1 MEAFVITRCFVAV
14 LLFAGVGMYP
24 SRAAAQPSFSPSAAV
39 QPSNVPA
46 GGQDVGGD
54 VEELAGKFHLGAR
67 AGIGLDPELIDLG
80 VQMTFARIF
89 SSKVDFR
96 PGIEFGFGELTT
108 TFGINLDLIFNLEPT
123 RPTGFSPYVGF
134 GPNFAMSH
142 RGFQAE
148 EGVDGEDTPS
158 RFDFGDTDFNS
169 GLNFIVG
176 MRSRRGMF
184 FEMNGTAYGVSAIR
198 LLAGFNF

>member
-1 MEAFVITRCFVAV
+1 MPF
-14 LLFAGVGMYP
+14 
-24 SRAAAQPSFSPSAAV
+24 
-39 QPSNVPA
+39 
-46 GGQDVGGD
+46 
-54 VEELAGKFHLGAR
+54 FHLGAR

-108 TFGINLDLIFNLEPT
+108 TFGINLDLIYRLEPT
-123 RPTGFSPYVGF
+123 RPTGFVPYVGF
-134 GPNFAMSH
+134 GPNFALSH

-184 FEMNGTAYGVSAIR
+184 FEMNATAYGVSNIR